1 MYLARHAHLLR
12 LLSLLKDTPPEYND
26 AFSLFLT

>member
-1 MYLARHAHLLR
+1 MFLARRAHLLR
-12 LLSLLKDTPPEYND
+12 SLSLLKDTPSEYGD

>member
-1 MYLARHAHLLR
+1 MYLARRAHLLR
-12 LLSLLKDTPPEYND
+12 FLSLLKNTPPEYRD